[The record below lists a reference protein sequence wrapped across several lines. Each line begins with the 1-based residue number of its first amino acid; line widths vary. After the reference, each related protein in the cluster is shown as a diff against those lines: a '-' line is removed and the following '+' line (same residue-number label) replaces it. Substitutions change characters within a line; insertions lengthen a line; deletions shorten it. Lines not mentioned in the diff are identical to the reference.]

1 MTDGYLVYY
10 MDGEVRLY
18 KDFFYLDEAIEFA
31 LGFDYGFLG
40 IEFIKNGKVVNYIKN
55 KEELY
60 QSKGR

>member
-31 LGFDYGFLG
+31 LGFDYGF
-40 IEFIKNGKVVNYIKN
+40 
-55 KEELY
+55 
-60 QSKGR
+60 